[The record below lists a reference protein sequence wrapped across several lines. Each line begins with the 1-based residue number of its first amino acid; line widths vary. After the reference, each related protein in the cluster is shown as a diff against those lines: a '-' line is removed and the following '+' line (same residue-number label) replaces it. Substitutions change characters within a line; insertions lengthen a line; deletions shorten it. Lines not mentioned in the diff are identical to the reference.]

1 LRYAILFSGMTERRN
16 LNGLEFCYRSLIDC
30 FGFHDSNIHVLTYD
44 GSLRTTDSLV
54 NADPTQVVWP
64 GDKTQHRMKVTAAG
78 SREAFVG
85 ILGLLQR
92 QLTEDDLLF
101 VNICGHG
108 GNYGDGRG
116 PFLTTFPHR
125 RRYWVEDF
133 CADLADLPCHQTL
146 LVLMAQCFSG
156 GFNRAVVA
164 ASPAKH
170 TFIASASHRFS
181 YAMENDLNWDS
192 FQRNWLAALA
202 GGDVDGSTI
211 QHCAP
216 TNPKRRI
223 AVREAFDYAATC
235 ATRNPCDSP
244 SWAARPDSASETTL
258 REDPIAWSPDDSLP
272 RPPLTLSAAAGCA
285 AK

>member
-1 LRYAILFSGMTERRN
+1 MRYAILFSGMTERRN
-16 LNGLEFCYRSLIDC
+16 LNGLEFCYRTLIDC

-44 GSLRTTDSLV
+44 GSLRTTDALV
-54 NADPTQVVWP
+54 NADPTQIVWP
-64 GDKTQHRMKVTAAG
+64 GDKTQHRLKVTAEG
-78 SREAFVG
+78 SREAF
-85 ILGLLQR
+85 IRTLKLLQR
-92 QLTEDDLLF
+92 HLTEDDLLF

-116 PFLTTFPHR
+116 PFLTTYPHR
-125 RRYWVEDF
+125 RRYWVEEF

-170 TFIASASHRFS
+170 TFIASASHKLS
-181 YAMENDLNWDS
+181 YAMEDDPNWDC

-202 GGDVDGSTI
+202 GGDVDGSAI
-211 QHCAP
+211 QHCSPANL
-216 TNPKRRI
+216 TRRVT
-223 AVREAFDYAATC
+223 VREAFEYAATC

-258 REDPIAWSPDDSLP
+258 RENSIAWFPNDSPPGPSL
-272 RPPLTLSAAAGCA
+272 RLTAVSRCI